1 MDTNVGGGFPVAS
14 QVSVMSSAEKV
25 VTDSGWAVITGGLFT
40 VERVHNHTPNIQ
52 LSSYISVSC
61 EVSSATS

>member
-25 VTDSGWAVITGGLFT
+25 VIDFGWAVITGGLFT
-40 VERVHNHTPNIQ
+40 
-52 LSSYISVSC
+52 
-61 EVSSATS
+61 A